1 MSAIRISEC
10 EEHSTR
16 ITVWPVE
23 RIPLLT
29 QICTEIH
36 NKLPVLQGSN
46 GDTDIKNRHRREE
59 EGKGGVYGESDME
72 TYITKCKLDSQW
84 EFAVWLRELKSGLC
98 NNLEG
103 WDGEGDGWDGGS
115 RREGR
120 YVYLWLIHVDV
131 WQKQTQFCKTTIL
144 QWKK

>member
-29 QICTEIH
+29 QIYTEIH

-46 GDTDIKNRHRREE
+46 GDTDIKNRRKDKSRGAE
-59 EGKGGVYGESDME
+59 EGGTNE
-72 TYITKCKLDSQW
+72 DSNT
-84 EFAVWLRELKSGLC
+84 EA
-98 NNLEG
+98 
-103 WDGEGDGWDGGS
+103 
-115 RREGR
+115 
-120 YVYLWLIHVDV
+120 Y
-131 WQKQTQFCKTTIL
+131 T
-144 QWKK
+144 